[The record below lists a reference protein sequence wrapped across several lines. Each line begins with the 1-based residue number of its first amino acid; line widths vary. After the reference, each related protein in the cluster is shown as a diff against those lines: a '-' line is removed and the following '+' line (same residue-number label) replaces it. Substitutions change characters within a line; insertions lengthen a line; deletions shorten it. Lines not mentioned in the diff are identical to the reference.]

1 MANFF
6 CAIYATSYDEAYLDG
21 YFTGGDSSYSRYRY
35 IKLTLN
41 GSVQYIRSDAQGGSE
56 SDFSAY
62 LSVSPSTTYSWT
74 ARLCYEDSGVIIE
87 TSYTQSGSFTTPAQ
101 TYDIYATITYDA
113 NGGTGGPGTQ
123 YLSGETTSSSGA
135 NISFT
140 IPSSVPTRSGYTFA
154 GWLFPSGY
162 TWQPG
167 DSTVIW
173 ATPSG
178 RSYTAVAQWTQGGA
192 KIYIDS
198 GTSWVEYHAYIDNG
212 SGWDAVTPSIDDGTN
227 WG

>member
-1 MANFF
+1 MATFS

-41 GSVQYIRSDAQGGSE
+41 GSVQYIQSDAQGGSE

-62 LSVSPSTTYSWT
+62 LSVSPSTTYTWT
-74 ARLCYEDSGVIIE
+74 ARLCYENNGVIVE
-87 TSYTQSGSFTTPAQ
+87 TNYTQSGRFITPAQ

-123 YLSGETTSSSGA
+123 YLSDETTSSSGA
-135 NISFT
+135 NIIFT
-140 IPSSVPTRSGYTFA
+140 VPSTVPTRSGYTFA
-154 GWLFPSGY
+154 GWLFSSGY
-162 TWQPG
+162 TWYPG

-173 ATPSG
+173 GTQSG
-178 RSYTAVAQWTQGGA
+178 TSYTATAQWTAQGVRIFIGNG
-192 KIYIDS
+192 S
-198 GTSWVEYHAYIDNG
+198 GWDEYRAYIGNG
-212 SGWDAVTPSIDDGTN
+212 SGWDAVTPYIGDGTD
-227 WG
+227 WE